1 MNVALSPTDDK
12 TPAYSHRLHFR
23 GVILANLGSPA
34 SPREED
40 VRVYLDEFLMDPRI
54 LDMPWP
60 LRWLIVK
67 RFILPKRPAQSA
79 RAYRS
84 IWRKDGSPLIAFT
97 ERVRAK
103 LEAHLETPVVI
114 AMRYGQ
120 PSVCA
125 GLEKLLERIQPG
137 GEVILLP
144 MYPHYAM
151 STYETLAL
159 KTLAEFEKLVG
170 VKVTDDKAATRWL
183 RESVVAAQ
191 GDGRAIVRQVGD
203 YTLRVIPP
211 HYDHPD
217 YIASL
222 AASIRPV
229 LDADD
234 FDYILFSFHGIPER
248 HLQKTTLKVG
258 LTQRRKGAKKKGD
271 GDVDNKAQAL
281 DYRHQ
286 ALMTMHLTARALG
299 LDSGRYSLAFQSR
312 LGRDKWLGPAT
323 ADELTRLARAG
334 VKRLAVVTPS
344 FTVDCLETLEEMG
357 IAGRETFMAAGGE
370 HFQLIPCLNDRDDWV
385 RALAGMVEASS
396 G

>member
-12 TPAYSHRLHFR
+12 TPAYSNRLHLR

-34 SPREED
+34 SPDEAD
-40 VRVYLDEFLMDPRI
+40 VRVYLDEFLMDSRI
-54 LDMPWP
+54 LDMPYP

-79 RAYRS
+79 SAYQS
-84 IWRKDGSPLIAFT
+84 IWWEDGSPLIALT
-97 ERVRAK
+97 DRVRAK
-103 LEAHLETPVVI
+103 LEARLNMPVVM

-120 PSVCA
+120 PSVRS
-125 GLEKLLERIQPG
+125 GLEKLLGRIEPG

-170 VKVTDDKAATRWL
+170 VKVTGDRAATRWL
-183 RESVVAAQ
+183 RGAVAQAQ
-191 GDGRAIVRQVGD
+191 ADRKAIARQVGE
-203 YTLRVIPP
+203 YTLRIIPP

-222 AASIRPV
+222 AASIRPI
-229 LDADD
+229 LDSND
-234 FDYILFSFHGIPER
+234 FVHLLFSYHGIPER
-248 HLQKTTLKVG
+248 HLHKTAP
-258 LTQRRKGAKKKGD
+258 RGAGCLRD
-271 GDVDNKAQAL
+271 GCCATAAAAHAVC
-281 DYRHQ
+281 YRHQ
-286 ALMTMHLTARALG
+286 VFTTTRLVAQTLALRP
-299 LDSGRYSLAFQSR
+299 DQYSVAFQSR
-312 LGRDKWLGPAT
+312 LGRDKWLEPAT
-323 ADELTRLARAG
+323 ADELARLARVG

-344 FTVDCLETLEEMG
+344 FTVDCLETLEEIG
-357 IAGRETFMAAGGE
+357 IAGRETFLDAGGE

-385 RALAGMVEASS
+385 TAMAGMVAASAKA
-396 G
+396 